1 MGIEDKIK
9 TIEKI
14 RQKGKEVRKAAK
26 DLQQKLKAITDPV
39 ERKQLA
45 RQMNDLYAQA
55 SMLKNEAKLRQ
66 DYEKSIEREF
76 ISIKANL
83 EDD

>member
-1 MGIEDKIK
+1 M
-9 TIEKI
+9 
-14 RQKGKEVRKAAK
+14 RQESSKARKKAKE
-26 DLQQKLKAITDPV
+26 LQQKLKTISDPV

-55 SMLKNEAKLRQ
+55 RMLKNEAKLRH

-83 EDD
+83 EED

>member
-9 TIEKI
+9 TIEQI
-14 RQKGKEVRKAAK
+14 RQKGKEVRKTARE
-26 DLQQKLKAITDPV
+26 LQQKLRSISDPV